1 MSFASPVRQDE
12 RERGDR
18 RRSRGRKGHGHVEA
32 VLTQAIN
39 RLESVLA
46 GESLALRSG
55 DSASLSD
62 ISNRKNQSLF
72 ELTRLQRG
80 IEPASLSAE
89 MRERLGTLRE
99 NLTENSRL
107 LQIHIEATAEV
118 ADVITR
124 AITAAES
131 DGTYGASLSGA
142 RVAK

>member
-1 MSFASPVRQDE
+1 M
-12 RERGDR
+12 
-18 RRSRGRKGHGHVEA
+18 EA

-55 DSASLSD
+55 DSTGLSD

-80 IEPASLSAE
+80 IEPASLSSE
-89 MRERLGTLRE
+89 MRDRLGVLRE
-99 NLTENSRL
+99 HLTENSRL

-124 AITAAES
+124 AIAAAES
-131 DGTYGASLSGA
+131 DGTYGSSLSGA